1 MKKKAA
7 FVVTASLA
15 SSALFGFSP
24 AVSAHTMAK
33 PAAEQSVPQGPKA
46 ALNSIY
52 ELAHKGQMP
61 YYAKGL
67 KIGVQTKKDVRHQ
80 LGNPYPETGQSG
92 FDLYHAEMGNP
103 GFAFHYDAKG
113 KIDEIRYFGTN
124 VEKETNIGG
133 MTPALLKKQLGSAD
147 SVSTI
152 PQTKEKKY
160 VYRTGDYELE
170 FIVGHDPDIS
180 QHELTVLHIN
190 LIKANS

>member
-24 AVSAHTMAK
+24 AVSAHTMVK

-67 KIGVQTKKDVRHQ
+67 TIGVQTKKDVHHQ
-80 LGNPYPETGQSG
+80 LGNPYPETVPKR
-92 FDLYHAEMGNP
+92 L
-103 GFAFHYDAKG
+103 
-113 KIDEIRYFGTN
+113 
-124 VEKETNIGG
+124 
-133 MTPALLKKQLGSAD
+133 
-147 SVSTI
+147 
-152 PQTKEKKY
+152 
-160 VYRTGDYELE
+160 
-170 FIVGHDPDIS
+170 
-180 QHELTVLHIN
+180 
-190 LIKANS
+190 